1 MISAPACYGKLPAF
15 GDYLQHRAPSAEAG
29 LWWNRFSN
37 MPEPRTTRTEETL
50 PWCFVLAPDVFS
62 WAAGV
67 HVVGALMLSRDRIG
81 RSYPFI
87 VWQKAKPQA
96 LRLACLF
103 GEEMLLRNSPNEH
116 RSHNSRNWLFWLSR
130 LVFAHVRPMET
141 RQTENTAPQDDFP
154 TALDKLWEPFRPAWT
169 ARFGVAGTLP
179 AEDRHKAI
187 IGPCAPLDDV
197 EGVRFMPWNNWP
209 QALWEPR
216 ALCWFWQ
223 QDHEGRYLRVLR
235 DTHFGKRVL
244 AAILHAE

>member
-29 LWWNRFSN
+29 LWWNRFSS
-37 MPEPRTTRTEETL
+37 MQEPLIPRQEENL

-67 HVVGALMLSRDRIG
+67 HVVGVLMLSRDRIG

-87 VWQKAKPQA
+87 VWQKARPKA
-96 LRLACLF
+96 LRLPCLF
-103 GEEMLLRNSPNEH
+103 GDDNP
-116 RSHNSRNWLFWLSR
+116 RNWLFWLSR
-130 LVFAHVRPMET
+130 LVLAHVRPLG
-141 RQTENTAPQDDFP
+141 NDGAPLDDFS
-154 TALDKLWEPFRPAWT
+154 TALDRLWEPFRPAWS
-169 ARFGVAGTLP
+169 ARFGVAGKLP
-179 AEDRHKAI
+179 PDERCHEI

-197 EGVRFMPWNNWP
+197 EGVHFMPWADWP
-209 QALWEPR
+209 QALWATR

-235 DTHFGKRVL
+235 DHHFGKRVL
-244 AAILHAE
+244 SVMLC